1 MNLTLIAAAVSA
13 VLVLVVLSLLIGLGS
28 GKRKSRRG
36 KAGTSRHDR
45 VSVREAPKP
54 EVMAGGLQHMALA
67 DLLQFLAQ
75 GGHSGTLN
83 ITSGRRSGV
92 IRLVQGLVI
101 HAEFRREQDLD
112 AMFGLLSLKIGDFRF
127 RFEPPPAEPVRG
139 REVVDILMLWLARK
153 EDPK

>member
-1 MNLTLIAAAVSA
+1 MNSTLVAMACGA
-13 VLVLVVLSLLIGLGS
+13 VLLLVIVALLVRIGS
-28 GKRKSRRG
+28 GKG
-36 KAGTSRHDR
+36 KTPPAKDATSRHDR
-45 VSVREAPKP
+45 LAVREPAKP

-75 GGHSGTLN
+75 GGHSGTLQ
-83 ITSGRRSGV
+83 ITSGRRAGA

-101 HAEFRREQDLD
+101 HAEFRRATDLD
-112 AMFGLLSLKIGDFRF
+112 AMFELLSLQIGDFRF
-127 RFEPPPAEPVRG
+127 RFETPPAEPVRG